1 MPPAWRHLETSM
13 VTCRGLKN
21 ENTKKAIGMA
31 IEPRDQDTDRKQ
43 TRANNPLCIRNHR
56 LNIFLCL
63 ACLQACRVVL
73 GVFFWNLAFWFGM
86 GRQHGGVS
94 LGFRSFDTIYG
105 IFSYSTLAD
114 RGISN
119 PSTRKTFHLAFKR
132 KERRGKMKKI
142 PEVIRIEGQR
152 PTMGTILTFFVSKP
166 SLPFALAF
174 NLSS

>member
-1 MPPAWRHLETSM
+1 
-13 VTCRGLKN
+13 
-21 ENTKKAIGMA
+21 
-31 IEPRDQDTDRKQ
+31 
-43 TRANNPLCIRNHR
+43 
-56 LNIFLCL
+56 
-63 ACLQACRVVL
+63 VVL
-73 GVFFWNLAFWFGM
+73 EVFFWNLAVWFSM
-86 GRQHGGVS
+86 GCRHGGVS
-94 LGFRSFDTIYG
+94 LGFRSFITTNG

-119 PSTRKTFHLAFKR
+119 PGARKTFDLAFKR

-174 NLSS
+174 NLPS